1 VLRDAVA
8 HLNGHVSKVVIKK
21 DSKEN
26 EINRSTNSRVRR
38 NRGQCEG
45 YDDQREFVASARRP
59 QQLELRSGER
69 RNLLRPYTN
78 FCMRPVDGEPG
89 CVSGNATPFRLPVTP
104 ISASVARKRPRYYES
119 PLPTYEHQSQYS
131 NMTTNTYPG
140 AHPSQYSNMTT
151 NTTPTGVVFS
161 PPQRPQIRR
170 PSSHAYYSGHHQFS
184 ANNSSSPASGL
195 GSHFVPPSGQMHHP
209 WVADVPP
216 FAASAGEFDLF
227 NGELLSDHSDREGAI
242 SPIMRPQRGSSF

>member
-1 VLRDAVA
+1 M
-8 HLNGHVSKVVIKK
+8 
-21 DSKEN
+21 KEN
-26 EINRSTNSRVRR
+26 EQNNSKASRR
-38 NRGQCEG
+38 QRNPDLSES
-45 YDDQREFVASARRP
+45 YDDQRDFAASARRS
-59 QQLELRSGER
+59 QQLELRSGQTR
-69 RNLLRPYTN
+69 TSLNHPYTN
-78 FCMRPVDGEPG
+78 FRMRYVEGEPDP
-89 CVSGNATPFRLPVTP
+89 VSCNATPYHLPVTP
-104 ISASVARKRPRYYES
+104 ASASIARKRPRYYES
-119 PLPTYEHQSQYS
+119 PLPTYEHPSQYSNMPTNTSPAPHPSQYS
-131 NMTTNTYPG
+131 NMTTNTSP